1 MSYIPSIDV
10 HFAQF
15 KTSVDKL
22 KDLVLQLENIS
33 NGGLEKYML
42 ELKGVWN
49 DEGTNLFSLK
59 MNDIRGTLQT
69 QAQGMKN
76 VVDEIEKEALVTFDA
91 ELFSRGLAF
100 SRCY

>member
-22 KDLVLQLENIS
+22 KDLVLQLESIS
-33 NGGLEKYML
+33 NGGLEKYMS

-49 DEGTNLFSLK
+49 DEGTCLFSLK
-59 MNDIRGTLQT
+59 MDEIRGTLQT
-69 QAQGMKN
+69 QTQGMKN